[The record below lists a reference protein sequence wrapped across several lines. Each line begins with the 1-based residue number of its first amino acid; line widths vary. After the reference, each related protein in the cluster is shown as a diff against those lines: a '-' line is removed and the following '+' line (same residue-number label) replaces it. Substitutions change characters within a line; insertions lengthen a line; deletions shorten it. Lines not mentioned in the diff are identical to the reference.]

1 MKLLSRLPRR
11 DRRSGQNRRKTDL
24 TFDLF
29 EDRVLLTAYTVN
41 DAADTLSGN
50 GDTGTLRYIIHQLSV
65 DGTATNDIKF
75 AIPGPGVQTITLG
88 ADLDPIQRQVTIEGY
103 TQTGASQN
111 SQSVGTNAVIT
122 IQLNLNGHQGLVF
135 QAGATTDAA
144 GSIVQGLAIFGGS
157 GAAIDIQTNSVTV
170 SGNFLGVKADGT
182 TAGAGANG
190 VSVATGVTG
199 AAIGSTANVDRN
211 LISGN
216 TGAGLSIA
224 GTAIVQG
231 NLIGTDRSGLLAVGN
246 QDGLLLVGSG
256 NTVGG
261 TSAGAGNL
269 ISGNAQSGI
278 RVDGSGNLISGNSIG
293 LNASGGA
300 LPNSQDGVRLE
311 ATAGSNTIGG
321 TSPGTGNFIGF
332 NTAAGVEIASQA
344 GTGNVLIGNF
354 IGTNAAG
361 ALQGNGTGVIVSS
374 AGNLIGQA
382 GAGNTIGG
390 NTCAGVSISGA
401 AASGQPG
408 RRQLHRH
415 QRGRR
420 QPEQSPRRHH

>member
-41 DAADTLSGN
+41 DAADTLSGT

-103 TQTGASQN
+103 TQTGASKN

-157 GAAIDIQTNSVTV
+157 GAAIDIQTNSITV

-199 AAIGSTANVDRN
+199 AVIGSTANVDRN

-246 QDGLLLVGSG
+246 QDGLLLIGSS
-256 NTVGG
+256 NTIGG

-321 TSPGTGNFIGF
+321 TSPG
-332 NTAAGVEIASQA
+332 
-344 GTGNVLIGNF
+344 
-354 IGTNAAG
+354 
-361 ALQGNGTGVIVSS
+361 
-374 AGNLIGQA
+374 AGNCHRLQYGGRRGDRRSRRLGQR
-382 GAGNTIGG
+382 
-390 NTCAGVSISGA
+390 
-401 AASGQPG
+401 PD
-408 RRQLHRH
+408 RQLHRH
-415 QRGRR
+415 QRRRRPPGQRHRRHRLLGRQPHRPGRR
-420 QPEQSPRRHH
+420 RQHHRRQHRRGRVDLRGGVRVETRSSPTSSAPTGPAPT